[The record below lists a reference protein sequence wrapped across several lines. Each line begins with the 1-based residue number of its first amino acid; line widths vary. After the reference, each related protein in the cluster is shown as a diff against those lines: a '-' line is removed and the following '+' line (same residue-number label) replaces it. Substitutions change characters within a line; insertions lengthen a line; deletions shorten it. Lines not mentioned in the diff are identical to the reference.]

1 MSIVLRQITRRAG
14 GGEIARTST
23 LDRTEVLIGRGT
35 DCDVQIPDLAV
46 MLRHARLHRLASGK
60 VALDALGG
68 VPLNIGGRF
77 VERGEIDPARGARV
91 VLGSHVLSIAAGDTE
106 ADIVVTVER
115 VEAASDAGAARDE
128 ARTFGLDAVMPGKR
142 PMVWLSLLAVL
153 GVFLAWPIWASLQ
166 PRPAPAAP
174 VTANAAAAAASPNV
188 RHVGFAPDQLW
199 TSGPLSA
206 AHANLSND
214 CGACHDKAFV
224 SVRDETCRACH
235 DKLPDHAP
243 LTRMQV
249 ARAAPASLFGTA
261 KAKLDAATHL
271 TVGRCASCHKEHEGP
286 DGALMVASTF
296 CSDCHAG
303 LKGRLNTQLSNVAG
317 FATHPQFRAT
327 IVSTPALKTPL
338 LTRVSLDARTRENS
352 GLKFPHRLHLAA
364 TGGVARMA
372 SELGSFGKAGSASGG
387 GAARLDCAD
396 CHLPDADGVRF
407 AAVDMEKNCAAC
419 HDLAFARDRSG
430 VVRTLPHGRP
440 EQVVG
445 IMRDFYRAQGGPST
459 FVDRRRPGIVRTV
472 AGGSAGARGD
482 AAVRAVFS
490 RGGACFDCHAVTPPS
505 RPGALDFGIAPVS
518 LADHYLP
525 KGQFPHK
532 RHTAVKCE
540 SCHAAATSDT
550 SADVLLPGVANCQ
563 QCHGKV
569 TAGATVPTTCD
580 TCHGYHEGPATG
592 AVPAGHPLPGPTK
605 VAAREVRR
613 RGAV

>member
-1 MSIVLRQITRRAG
+1 MSIILRQITRRAG

-23 LDRTEVLIGRGT
+23 LDKTEVLIGRGT

-46 MLRHARLHRLASGK
+46 MLRHARLHRLASGR

-77 VERGEIDPARGARV
+77 VERGEIDPASGARV
-91 VLGSHVLSIAAGDTE
+91 VLGSHVLSIAAGDTTQ
-106 ADIVVTVER
+106 DIVVTVER
-115 VEAASDAGAARDE
+115 VDAPGDAAAARDE

-142 PMVWLSLLAVL
+142 PMVWLSLLAVI
-153 GVFLAWPIWASLQ
+153 GVFLAWPIWSAMQ
-166 PRPAPAAP
+166 PRPAT
-174 VTANAAAAAASPNV
+174 TAMPLV
-188 RHVGFAPDQLW
+188 RQVGFAPDQLW

-224 SVRDETCRACH
+224 SVRDESCRACH

-243 LTRMQV
+243 LTRMQA
-249 ARAAPASLFGTA
+249 ARAAPSGTLAVA
-261 KAKLDAATHL
+261 KARLDAATHL

-286 DGALMVASTF
+286 RGALMVASTF

-303 LKGRLNTQLSNVAG
+303 LKSRLDTPLSNVPG
-317 FATHPQFRAT
+317 FDTHPQFRAT
-327 IVSTPALKTPL
+327 IVTTPAVRNPL
-338 LTRVSLDARTRENS
+338 LTRVSLDARPAENS
-352 GLKFPHRLHLAA
+352 GLKFPHKLHLAA
-364 TGGVARMA
+364 DNGVARMA
-372 SELGSFGKAGSASGG
+372 SEQGQ
-387 GAARLDCAD
+387 GAKLDCAD
-396 CHLPDADGVRF
+396 CHTPDADGVRF
-407 AAVDMEKNCAAC
+407 VAVDMEKNCASC

-459 FVDRRRPGIVRTV
+459 FVDRRRPGIVRTI

-490 RGGACFDCHAVTPPS
+490 RGGACFDCHAVTPPT
-505 RPGALDFGIAPVS
+505 RAGALDFGIAPVA

-540 SCHAAATSDT
+540 SCHAASKSDA

-569 TAGATVPTTCD
+569 TQGATVPATCD
-580 TCHGYHEGPATG
+580 TCHGYHQGPATG
-592 AVPAGHPLPGPTK
+592 TIPAGHPLPKP
-605 VAAREVRR
+605 VRIAARTVAR
-613 RGAV
+613 RGA

>member
-1 MSIVLRQITRRAG
+1 MSIILRQITRRAG

-23 LDRTEVLIGRGT
+23 LDKTEVLIGRGT

-46 MLRHARLHRLASGK
+46 MLRHARLHRLASGR

-77 VERGEIDPARGARV
+77 VERGEIDPASGARV
-91 VLGSHVLSIAAGDTE
+91 VLGSHVLTIAAGDT
-106 ADIVVTVER
+106 ADDIVVTVER
-115 VEAASDAGAARDE
+115 TDAPGDAAAARDE

-142 PMVWLSLLAVL
+142 PMVWLSLVAVL
-153 GVFLAWPIWASLQ
+153 AVFLAWPIWASLQ
-166 PRPAPAAP
+166 PRPAATPATP
-174 VTANAAAAAASPNV
+174 TVQRVN
-188 RHVGFAPDQLW
+188 FAPDQLW

-243 LTRMQV
+243 LNRMQA
-249 ARAAPASLFGTA
+249 ARAAPAGLFGEA

-303 LKGRLNTQLSNVAG
+303 LKGRLNTALSNVAG
-317 FATHPQFRAT
+317 FDTHPQFRAT
-327 IVSTPALKTPL
+327 IVSTPAAKNPL
-338 LTRVSLDARTRENS
+338 LTRVSLDAKPRENS
-352 GLKFPHRLHLAA
+352 GLKFPHKLHLAA
-364 TGGVARMA
+364 DGGVARMA
-372 SELGSFGKAGSASGG
+372 SEQGQG
-387 GAARLDCAD
+387 ARLDCAD
-396 CHLPDADGVRF
+396 CHTPDADGVRF
-407 AAVDMEKNCAAC
+407 VGVDMEKNCASC

-505 RPGALDFGIAPVS
+505 RAGALDFGIAPVS

-540 SCHAAATSDT
+540 SCHAAATSST
-550 SADVLLPGVANCQ
+550 ASDVLLPGVASCRE
-563 QCHGKV
+563 CHGKV
-569 TAGATVPTTCD
+569 TAGATVPATCD

-592 AVPAGHPLPGPTK
+592 ALPVGHPLPKPVK

-613 RGAV
+613 RGAA

>member
-1 MSIVLRQITRRAG
+1 MSIILRQITRRAG

-23 LDRTEVLIGRGT
+23 LDKTEAVIGRGT

-46 MLRHARLHRLASGK
+46 MLRHARLHRLASGR
-60 VALDALGG
+60 VAIDALGG
-68 VPLNIGGRF
+68 VPIDIGGRL
-77 VERGEIDPARGARV
+77 VERGEIDPADGARIA
-91 VLGSHVLSIAAGDTE
+91 LGSHRLTIAAGE
-106 ADIVVTVER
+106 GAHDIVVTVER
-115 VEAASDAGAARDE
+115 VEAPADAAAARDE

-153 GVFLAWPIWASLQ
+153 GVFLGWPIWASMQ
-166 PRPAPAAP
+166 PRPTT
-174 VTANAAAAAASPNV
+174 TAMPLVQRAT
-188 RHVGFAPDQLW
+188 FAPDQLW

-206 AHANLSND
+206 SHANLSND

-243 LTRMQV
+243 LTRMQA
-249 ARAAPASLFGTA
+249 ARAAPAGLFGTA
-261 KAKLDAATHL
+261 KASLDAATHL

-286 DGALMVASTF
+286 NGALMVASTF

-303 LKGRLNTQLSNVAG
+303 LKSRLDTQLSNVPG

-327 IVSTPALKTPL
+327 IVSTPAVRNPRLM
-338 LTRVSLDARTRENS
+338 RVSLDARPRENS
-352 GLKFPHRLHLAA
+352 GLKFPHRLHLA
-364 TGGVARMA
+364 TDNGVARMA
-372 SELGSFGKAGSASGG
+372 SEQGSFGKGG
-387 GAARLDCAD
+387 GSSLDCAD

-407 AAVDMEKNCAAC
+407 TAIDMEKNCAAC

-482 AAVRAVFS
+482 AAVRAVFA

-525 KGQFPHK
+525 KSQFPHK
-532 RHTAVKCE
+532 RHTAVKCA

-569 TAGATVPTTCD
+569 TAGATVPATCD

-592 AVPAGHPLPGPTK
+592 VPPAGHLLPGPTK
-605 VAAREVRR
+605 VAVREVRR